1 MFFLFDTLTHHK
13 KEFKE
18 HKKGEI
24 KLYVCGITPY
34 DFAHIGHGRCYV
46 FFDFVYRFFSAHG
59 YQITYCRNFTDID
72 DKLLNKSL
80 KLYGTKEKYLEIAN
94 ECIKQFEK
102 DMMAL
107 NCKKPSVEPRVT
119 ENIPEIINFIQDLIK
134 KGYAYEAGGDVYF
147 RVEKFSDYG
156 KLSKQNKDALLAGT
170 RHEVR
175 HEKENPLDFAL
186 WKKETATI
194 FWQSPWGIGRPGWHI
209 ECSALS
215 KKYLGDFVDIH
226 GGGLDL
232 IFPHHENEIAQSEG
246 LLDHKFVNYWMHV
259 GLVMSNEEKMSKS
272 LGNFVVLKDVL
283 QKYNPME
290 LRFYYLSHHYRSP
303 LPFSY
308 AMLDAYKKSYHKLCV
323 LLKDGKINDN
333 ELFVAA
339 NYPIVRQ
346 VIDHIFDDF
355 NTVAMFGTIFE
366 NINII
371 RENEELK
378 SSLKSI
384 LQQICGL
391 TLELIQENID
401 HSPEIKKLIEERET
415 ARKEKNWAR
424 ADEIRD
430 QLAGLGVEVQ
440 DKKI

>member
-1 MFFLFDTLTHHK
+1 MLFLFDTLTHQK
-13 KEFKE
+13 KLFKE

-46 FFDFVYRFFSAHG
+46 FFDFVYRFFSMRG
-59 YQITYCRNFTDID
+59 YQVTYCRNFTDID

-80 KLYGTKEKYLEIAN
+80 KIYGTKDKYLEIADG
-94 ECIKQFEK
+94 CIKQFEH
-102 DMMAL
+102 DMKAL
-107 NCKKPSVEPRVT
+107 DCKKPTVEPRVT
-119 ENIPEIINFIQDLIK
+119 ENIPEIINFISDLIN
-134 KGYAYEAGGDVYF
+134 KGFAYEVNGDVYF
-147 RVEKFSDYG
+147 RVEKFHDYG

-186 WKKETATI
+186 WKKEIDNI
-194 FWQSPWGIGRPGWHI
+194 FWQSPRGIGRPGWHI

-232 IFPHHENEIAQSEG
+232 IFPHHENEIAQSES
-246 LLDHKFVNYWMHV
+246 LLDHQFVNYWLHV

-272 LGNFVVLKDVL
+272 LGNFVILKDIL

-308 AMLDAYKKSYHKLCV
+308 SMLDAYKKSYHKLC
-323 LLKDGKINDN
+323 LLFDDAKINEKD
-333 ELFVAA
+333 LFIADHA
-339 NYPIVRQ
+339 
-346 VIDHIFDDF
+346 VIKKIMESLEDDF
-355 NTVAMFGTIFE
+355 NTTAMFGAIFE
-366 NINII
+366 DIAII
-371 RENEELK
+371 RKNTELK
-378 SSLKSI
+378 KSVKSI

-391 TLELIQENID
+391 KLEIIQEKTAITPQIQKLLED
-401 HSPEIKKLIEERET
+401 REI
-415 ARKEKNWAR
+415 ARKEKNWTQ
-424 ADEIRD
+424 ADKIRD
-430 QLAGLGVEVQ
+430 QLVSLGVEVQ
-440 DKKI
+440 DKKS